1 MEPAETQRAVVG
13 RQPKNENVHQIT
25 WVISY
30 GWQAGRKMF
39 TLRQRLKNVLASK
52 GGRRHLIHTWRWSL
66 GQALRSASGV
76 QISEVL
82 DELRLV
88 SNELPQREFRSQSG
102 FDPKQFLD
110 IAGKHG
116 AGKRSGHHNV
126 YGLLDLESSQVRAVL
141 EIGIGS
147 NDPKMP
153 SSMGRNGTP
162 GASLFLWRELF
173 PNAQIIGA
181 DFDKKVLID
190 AERISSFFVDSTNSK
205 SIEDMLEAI
214 LQKLQLGNFYLIIDD
229 GLHTP
234 EANLR
239 NFRVL
244 NGSLRPGGFYVI
256 EDIDAS
262 WAPMFDMLGRGLQS
276 FDSKLVFGD
285 KQKNHGF
292 LILRKKSE
300 E

>member
-1 MEPAETQRAVVG
+1 
-13 RQPKNENVHQIT
+13 
-25 WVISY
+25 
-30 GWQAGRKMF
+30 MF
-39 TLRQRLKNVLASK
+39 TVFQRLRKVLASK
-52 GGRRHLIHTWRWSL
+52 GGRRHLINTWRWSF
-66 GQALRSASGV
+66 GQAWRAATGV

-88 SNELPQREFRSQSG
+88 SLKLPEREFGFQSTINPQEFLDLARKHRAGKQSG
-102 FDPKQFLD
+102 
-110 IAGKHG
+110 HEE
-116 AGKRSGHHNV
+116 V
-126 YGLLDLESSQVRAVL
+126 YGCLDFDRSKIGAVL

-153 SSMGRNGTP
+153 SSMGRNGVP
-162 GASLFLWRELF
+162 GASLLLWRELF
-173 PNAQIIGA
+173 PNAQVIGA
-181 DFDKKVLID
+181 DFDKKILMN

-205 SIEDMLEAI
+205 SIEDMLGAI
-214 LQKLQLGNFYLIIDD
+214 SQTLEVNDFDLIIDD

-244 NGSLRPGGFYVI
+244 NESLRPGGFYVI

-262 WAPMFDMLGRGLQS
+262 WAPMFDLFGRGLDD

-285 KQKNHGF
+285 AQKNHGF
-292 LILRKKSE
+292 LILRKRH
-300 E
+300 